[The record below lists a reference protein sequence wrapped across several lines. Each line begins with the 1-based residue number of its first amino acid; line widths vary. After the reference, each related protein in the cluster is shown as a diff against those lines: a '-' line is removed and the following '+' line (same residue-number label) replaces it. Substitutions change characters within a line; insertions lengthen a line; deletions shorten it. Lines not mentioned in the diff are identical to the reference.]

1 MSGVFPSPRETIG
14 VEAETGRNSR
24 YCSITPLLRC
34 DFAVAESIW
43 ISYAKQVR
51 PIVDLQARC
60 KVNRMPGLSKEDK
73 LRLLTTMLE
82 SRHADLREQNLN
94 RQGKGH
100 FHVSGMG
107 HEALAAVSIQM
118 KPGDYI
124 FSYYRDRGLVLGRGM
139 TTRQLGLEYFAKR
152 NTGSGGRQMPS
163 HYSNA
168 DLHIWS
174 VPTPTGSQL
183 LPACGIA
190 WGIQL
195 DGKKNLVVTTVGDAA
210 TRQGDFFEAL
220 CFAKE
225 KKLPLLF
232 LVEDNAYGISMPT
245 RKTNPLA
252 LNVLESENWRRING
266 ENVQQVYDATA
277 EAFEKIRAG
286 NGPFFFWINMERLSS
301 HTSSD
306 DQKLYRSQ
314 DELRELEKFDPL
326 KCWKDQLIEE
336 GIVTAEE
343 FARLDSEIKER
354 IRHEYAEAEKAEDP
368 SPNELLANVTKPAPK
383 IDKEI
388 LPPGKYRIGD
398 TVNKTLRAGLE
409 EDPRR
414 ILFGEDIEDPKG
426 GVFRLTQKLSTEF
439 PKQVFNSPLAESTIL
454 GVACGLA
461 AYGKRPVFELQFI
474 DFIYPGFNQLVT
486 NISNLRWRSFGN
498 WQCPAV
504 IYAPYGA
511 YLPGGSLWHSQAN
524 ESALAHYPGLN
535 VVIPSTPAD
544 AAGLLWTAMHGEDP
558 VVFLIPKHLLW
569 AEHEYAEPIRAVPLG
584 RARQCTNGSDVT
596 VIAWG
601 NTIEKSLEAIA
612 KIDKETSVEL
622 IDLRSIVPWDKAAI
636 EDSVHKTRRLVVVQ
650 EDTQNCSV
658 GQMIISHITSTP
670 ELWNELISPPIL
682 VSKANVMI
690 GYNPI
695 YEYAALPDV
704 ERIVAAIRRSVAT
717 KYERVAVAGIA
728 DSGRAET
735 ETAFIQPGSP
745 IPATAGRIQSITIP
759 VMGEGIRNAKI
770 VSLLKK
776 PGDPVAL
783 DDELCEVETDKA
795 VYPIQSSFAGVM
807 GEWKTKV
814 GDTVEIGQELGTLF
828 TDEASLAE
836 QFQGAAEVSAPVT
849 AGVDRGRSVPER
861 EFVRPGSATPA
872 TGIEPALSPT
882 ITRKLSR
889 VIPANLQ
896 IDARWHA
903 IQEAREVSKKKDGK
917 EAPSP
922 SVMIAWSVV
931 RAMEKHAPFRRL
943 ILDDDQIVQNDDFDL
958 GVAVALEGDRLA
970 TAVITNAN
978 KKSWPEFVKIYN
990 ETVAATRG
998 GRVDAMNAPVVI
1010 TSLGAFGV
1018 KAGAPIVVPPS
1029 VGTLFVGSAHR
1040 ELIPNKNRNESAEVI
1055 TLSLTFDH
1063 RVVNG
1068 AGAAAFANEIKTRIE
1083 AFKIPSEKVSAESAR
1098 KR

>member
-1 MSGVFPSPRETIG
+1 MIV
-14 VEAETGRNSR
+14 
-24 YCSITPLLRC
+24 SIRKC
-34 DFAVAESIW
+34 V
-43 ISYAKQVR
+43 VR
-51 PIVDLQARC
+51 SC
-60 KVNRMPGLSKEDK
+60 RMPALSKEDK

-118 KPGDYI
+118 EPDDYI
-124 FSYYRDRGLVLGRGM
+124 VPYYRDRGLTLGRGM

-190 WGIQL
+190 WGIKL

-210 TRQGDFFEAL
+210 TRQGDFFEAI

-225 KKLPLLF
+225 KKLPLLV

-252 LNVLESENWRRING
+252 LNVLESNNWRQVQG
-266 ENVQQVYDATA
+266 QNVQQVYEATA
-277 EAFEKIRAG
+277 EAFERIRAG
-286 NGPFFFWINMERLSS
+286 GGPFFLWVTMERLSS

-306 DQKLYRSQ
+306 DQRLYRS
-314 DELRELEKFDPL
+314 DEELRALEKFDPL
-326 KCWKDQLIEE
+326 KCWKDRLIEE
-336 GIVTAEE
+336 RIITAEE
-343 FARLDSEIKER
+343 YAKLDEQIKER
-354 IRHEYAEAEKAEDP
+354 VRREYGEAEKAEDP
-368 SPNELLANVTKPAPK
+368 SPNELLANVTKPPPK

-409 EDPRR
+409 GDPRR

-461 AYGKRPVFELQFI
+461 AYGRRPVFELQFI

-498 WQCPAV
+498 WKCPAV

-524 ESALAHYPGLN
+524 ESALAHYPGLS

-544 AAGLLWTAMHGEDP
+544 AAGLLWTAMHGDDP
-558 VVFLIPKHLLW
+558 VIFLIPKHLLW
-569 AEHEYAEPIRAVPLG
+569 AEHECAEPIRAVPLG
-584 RARQCTNGSDVT
+584 RARQCTSGSDVT
-596 VIAWG
+596 VVAWG

-612 KIDKETSVEL
+612 KIDNETSVEL
-622 IDLRSIVPWDKAAI
+622 LDLRSIVPWDKAAI
-636 EDSVHKTRRLVVVQ
+636 ENSVRKTRRLVVVQ
-650 EDTQNCSV
+650 EDTENCSV
-658 GQMIISHITSTP
+658 GQMIISHVTSVP
-670 ELWNELISPPIL
+670 ELWNAMISPPVL

-704 ERIVAAIRRSVAT
+704 ERIVAAIRHSVAV
-717 KYERVAVAGIA
+717 KHERAVAVPTRQD
-728 DSGRAET
+728 DSGRPAQQPEY
-735 ETAFIQPGSP
+735 AQPGST
-745 IPATAGRIQSITIP
+745 IPGTAEIEKRRVQSITVP

-776 PGDPVAL
+776 PGDPIAL

-807 GEWKTKV
+807 GEWKTKI
-814 GDTVEIGQELGTLF
+814 GDTVDIGQELGILF
-828 TDEASLAE
+828 TEDESLAD
-836 QFQGAAEVSAPVT
+836 QFAAAAEVSAKRGSAT
-849 AGVDRGRSVPER
+849 AGGDRGRTAPET
-861 EFVRPGSATPA
+861 VLKKPGSAIPA
-872 TGIEPALSPT
+872 TAIEPALSPT
-882 ITRKLSR
+882 VTRKLSL

-896 IDARWHA
+896 IDARWDA
-903 IQEAREVSKKKDGK
+903 IRDARELAKKRDP
-917 EAPSP
+917 ENAPSP

-943 ILDDDQIVQNDDFDL
+943 ILEDDQIVQNDDFDL
-958 GVAVALEGDRLA
+958 GIAVALEGDRLA

-978 KKSWPEFVKIYN
+978 RKSWPEFARIYN
-990 ETVAATRG
+990 ERVIATRG

-1018 KAGAPIVVPPS
+1018 KAAAPIVVPPS
-1029 VGTLFVGSAHR
+1029 VGTLFVGTAHR
-1040 ELIPNKNRNESAEVI
+1040 ELISNKNKNETAEVI

-1068 AGAAAFANEIKTRIE
+1068 AGAAAFANEIKNQIEGFTIPTGKTR
-1083 AFKIPSEKVSAESAR
+1083 AVSR
-1098 KR
+1098 

>member
-1 MSGVFPSPRETIG
+1 MS
-14 VEAETGRNSR
+14 A
-24 YCSITPLLRC
+24 
-34 DFAVAESIW
+34 
-43 ISYAKQVR
+43 
-51 PIVDLQARC
+51 
-60 KVNRMPGLSKEDK
+60 LSKEDK
-73 LRLLTTMLE
+73 LRLLTTILE

-107 HEALAAVSIQM
+107 HEALAAVSMQM
-118 KPGDYI
+118 EPGDYI
-124 FSYYRDRGLVLGRGM
+124 VSYYRDRGLVLGRGM

-195 DGKKNLVVTTVGDAA
+195 DGKKDLVVTTVGDAA
-210 TRQGDFFEAL
+210 TRQGDFFEAI

-252 LNVLESENWRRING
+252 LSVLDSENWRQIDG
-266 ENVQQVYDATA
+266 QNVQQVYDATA
-277 EAFEKIRAG
+277 EAFDKIRAG
-286 NGPFFFWINMERLSS
+286 GGPFFFWIKMERLSS

-306 DQKLYRSQ
+306 DQKLYRREE
-314 DELRELEKFDPL
+314 ELRELEKFDPL
-326 KCWKDQLIEE
+326 KCWKDQMIEE
-336 GIVTAEE
+336 GIITAEE
-343 FARLDSEIKER
+343 FAKFDNEIKER
-354 IRHEYAEAEKAEDP
+354 IRREYSEAEKAEDP
-368 SPNELLANVTKPAPK
+368 SPNELLANVTKPPPK

-439 PKQVFNSPLAESTIL
+439 SNQVFNSPLAESTIL

-474 DFIYPGFNQLVT
+474 DFLYPGFNQLVT

-498 WQCPAV
+498 WKCPAV

-558 VVFLIPKHLLW
+558 VIFLIPKHLLW
-569 AEHEYAEPIRAVPLG
+569 AEHEYAKPIRAVPLG

-596 VIAWG
+596 LVAWG
-601 NTIEKSLEAIA
+601 NTVEKSLEAIA
-612 KIDKETSVEL
+612 KIDNEISVEL
-622 IDLRSIVPWDKAAI
+622 IDLRSIVPWDKTAI
-636 EDSVHKTRRLVVVQ
+636 EDSVHKTRRLIVVQ
-650 EDTQNCSV
+650 EDTENCSV
-658 GQMIISHITSTP
+658 GQMIISHVTSTP
-670 ELWNELISPPIL
+670 ELWDELISPPIL

-717 KYERVAVAGIA
+717 KHERAVVAAGV
-728 DSGRAET
+728 DRGRAAAEP
-735 ETAFIQPGSP
+735 EFIRPASAPPPTADIAS
-745 IPATAGRIQSITIP
+745 RRVQSITVP

-776 PGDPVAL
+776 QGDPVAL

-828 TDEASLAE
+828 TGEASLAD
-836 QFQGAAEVSAPVT
+836 QFHVAEVSAEGKTVEAAVSAAEPS
-849 AGVDRGRSVPER
+849 DRGRHAR
-861 EFVRPGSATPA
+861 HYN
-872 TGIEPALSPT
+872 IEPALSPT
-882 ITRKLSR
+882 ITRKLSH

-896 IDARWHA
+896 IDARWDA
-903 IQEAREVSKKKDGK
+903 IQEAREAAKKKESK
-917 EAPSP
+917 HAPSP

-943 ILDDDQIVQNDDFDL
+943 ILEDDQIVQNDDFDL

-978 KKSWPEFVKIYN
+978 KKSWPEFVKLYN

-998 GRVDAMNAPVVI
+998 GRLDAMNAPVVI

-1029 VGTLFVGSAHR
+1029 VGTLFVGTAHR

-1068 AGAAAFANEIKTRIE
+1068 AGAAAFANEIKKQIE
-1083 AFKIPSEKVSAESAR
+1083 GFRIPSEAAPAGAIAK
-1098 KR
+1098 KG

>member
-1 MSGVFPSPRETIG
+1 
-14 VEAETGRNSR
+14 
-24 YCSITPLLRC
+24 
-34 DFAVAESIW
+34 
-43 ISYAKQVR
+43 
-51 PIVDLQARC
+51 
-60 KVNRMPGLSKEDK
+60 MPGLSKEDK

-107 HEALAAVSIQM
+107 HEALAAVSIQTE
-118 KPGDYI
+118 PDDYI
-124 FSYYRDRGLVLGRGM
+124 VPYYRDRGLILGRGM

-190 WGIQL
+190 WGIKL
-195 DGKKNLVVTTVGDAA
+195 DGKRNLVVTTVGDAA
-210 TRQGDFFEAL
+210 TRQGDFFEAV

-252 LNVLESENWRRING
+252 LNVLESDNWRQIEG
-266 ENVQQVYDATA
+266 QNVQQVYEATA
-277 EAFEKIRAG
+277 EAFEKIRDG
-286 NGPFFFWINMERLSS
+286 GGPFFFWITMERLSS

-306 DQKLYRSQ
+306 DQKLYRS
-314 DELRELEKFDPL
+314 DEELRVLEKFDPL
-326 KCWKDQLIEE
+326 KCWKDRLIEE
-336 GIVTAEE
+336 GIITAEE
-343 FARLDSEIKER
+343 YAKLDEEIKER
-354 IRHEYAEAEKAEDP
+354 VRREYGEAEKAEDP
-368 SPNELLANVTKPAPK
+368 SPNELLANVTKPPPK

-398 TVNKTLRAGLE
+398 TINKTLRAGLE
-409 EDPRR
+409 EDPGR

-461 AYGKRPVFELQFI
+461 AYGRRPVFELQFI

-498 WQCPAV
+498 WKCPAV

-524 ESALAHYPGLN
+524 ESALAHYPGLS

-544 AAGLLWTAMHGEDP
+544 AAGLLWTAMHGDDP
-558 VVFLIPKHLLW
+558 VIFLIPKHLLW

-584 RARQCTNGSDVT
+584 RARQCTSGSDVT
-596 VIAWG
+596 VVAWG
-601 NTIEKSLEAIA
+601 NPIEKSLEAIA
-612 KIDKETSVEL
+612 KFDNETSVEL

-636 EDSVHKTRRLVVVQ
+636 ESSVRKTRRLVVVQ
-650 EDTQNCSV
+650 EDTENCSV
-658 GQMIISHITSTP
+658 GQMIISHVTSMP
-670 ELWNELISPPIL
+670 ELWNAMISPPIL

-704 ERIVAAIRRSVAT
+704 ERIVAAIRHSVAI
-717 KYERVAVAGIA
+717 KHERTAVAGIG
-728 DSGRAET
+728 DSGHPTKQPEYA
-735 ETAFIQPGSP
+735 QPGST
-745 IPATAGRIQSITIP
+745 IPATAEIGKRRVQSITVP
-759 VMGEGIRNAKI
+759 VMGEGIRNAKV

-807 GEWKTKV
+807 GEWKTKI
-814 GDTVEIGQELGTLF
+814 GDTVDIGQELGSLF
-828 TDEASLAE
+828 TGDESLAD
-836 QFQGAAEVSAPVT
+836 QFEAAAEVSAKRGSVA
-849 AGVDRGRSVPER
+849 AGGDRGRIAPET
-861 EFVRPGSATPA
+861 VLKKPGSAIPA
-872 TGIEPALSPT
+872 TAIEPALSPT
-882 ITRKLSR
+882 VTRKLSR

-896 IDARWHA
+896 IGARWDAIRDARELA
-903 IQEAREVSKKKDGK
+903 KKEDG
-917 EAPSP
+917 ENAPSP

-943 ILDDDQIVQNDDFDL
+943 ILEDDQIVQNDDFDL
-958 GVAVALEGDRLA
+958 GIAVALEEDRLA

-978 KKSWPEFVKIYN
+978 RKSWPEFARIYS
-990 ETVAATRG
+990 ETVIATRG

-1018 KAGAPIVVPPS
+1018 KAAAPIVVPPS
-1029 VGTLFVGSAHR
+1029 VGTLFVGTAHR
-1040 ELIPNKNRNESAEVI
+1040 ELISNKNKNETAEVI

-1068 AGAAAFANEIKTRIE
+1068 AGAAAFANEIKKQIEGFTIPTGKTR
-1083 AFKIPSEKVSAESAR
+1083 AVSR
-1098 KR
+1098 

>member
-1 MSGVFPSPRETIG
+1 
-14 VEAETGRNSR
+14 
-24 YCSITPLLRC
+24 
-34 DFAVAESIW
+34 
-43 ISYAKQVR
+43 
-51 PIVDLQARC
+51 
-60 KVNRMPGLSKEDK
+60 MPALGKEDK
-73 LRLLTTMLE
+73 LRLLTTILE

-107 HEALAAVSIQM
+107 HEGLAAVSIQM
-118 KPGDYI
+118 EPDDYI
-124 FSYYRDRGLVLGRGM
+124 VSYYRDRGLVLGRGM

-163 HYSNA
+163 HYSDA

-210 TRQGDFFEAL
+210 TRQGDFFEAI

-225 KKLPLLF
+225 KKLPMLF

-245 RKTNPLA
+245 RTTNPLA
-252 LNVLESENWRRING
+252 LNVLEPDNWRRIDG
-266 ENVQQVYDATA
+266 QNVEQVYDATA

-286 NGPFFFWINMERLSS
+286 SGPFFFWIKMERLSS

-306 DQKLYRSQ
+306 DQKLYRREE
-314 DELRELEKFDPL
+314 ELRDLEKFDPL

-336 GIVTAEE
+336 GIITVEE
-343 FARLDSEIKER
+343 FAKLDNEIKER
-354 IRHEYAEAEKAEDP
+354 IRREYSKAEKAEDP
-368 SPNELLANVTKPAPK
+368 SPKELLTNVTKPPPK

-388 LPPGKYRIGD
+388 LSPGKYRIGD
-398 TVNKTLRAGLE
+398 TVNKTLRLGLE
-409 EDPRR
+409 EDRRR

-498 WQCPAV
+498 WKCPAV
-504 IYAPYGA
+504 VYAPYGA

-524 ESALAHYPGLN
+524 ESSLAHYPGLN
-535 VVIPSTPAD
+535 VVVPSTPED

-558 VVFLIPKHLLW
+558 VIFLIPKHLLW

-584 RARQCTNGSDVT
+584 RARQCTTGSDVT
-596 VIAWG
+596 VVAWG
-601 NTIEKSLEAIA
+601 NTIEKSLEVIA
-612 KIDKETSVEL
+612 KINNEISVEL

-636 EDSVHKTRRLVVVQ
+636 EESVHKTRRLVVVQ
-650 EDTQNCSV
+650 EDTENCSV
-658 GQMIISHITSTP
+658 GQMIISHVTSTS
-670 ELWNELISPPIL
+670 ELWNVMISPPIL

-704 ERIVAAIRRSVAT
+704 ERIVAAIRRLVAT
-717 KYERVAVAGIA
+717 KHERVAVEAVA
-728 DSGRAET
+728 A
-735 ETAFIQPGSP
+735 
-745 IPATAGRIQSITIP
+745 ATAKPEIAPEERRPYIAPKIDIGKRRVQSITVP

-770 VSLLKK
+770 VSLLKN
-776 PGDPVAL
+776 PGDPIAL

-828 TDEASLAE
+828 TDEASLADQLE
-836 QFQGAAEVSAPVT
+836 TASKESTDRKPVEAAVSVAEPSS
-849 AGVDRGRSVPER
+849 RGRTARHSN
-861 EFVRPGSATPA
+861 
-872 TGIEPALSPT
+872 IEPALSPT
-882 ITRKLSR
+882 IIRKLSR

-896 IDARWHA
+896 IDARWDA
-903 IQEAREVSKKKDGK
+903 IRRARDGAKEKDGK
-917 EAPSP
+917 NAASP

-931 RAMEKHAPFRRL
+931 RAMEKHASFRRL
-943 ILDDDQIVQNDDFDL
+943 ILEDDQIVQNDDFDL
-958 GVAVALEGDRLA
+958 GIAVALEGDRLA
-970 TAVITNAN
+970 TAVITKAN

-990 ETVAATRG
+990 KTVEATRG
-998 GRVDAMNAPVVI
+998 GRVDAMNASVVI

-1029 VGTLFVGSAHR
+1029 VGTLFVGTAHR
-1040 ELIPNKNRNESAEVI
+1040 ELIPNKNENESAEVI

-1068 AGAAAFANEIKTRIE
+1068 AGAASFANEIKKQIE
-1083 AFKIPSEKVSAESAR
+1083 GFKIPSEERPGTCAHKS
-1098 KR
+1098 

>member
-1 MSGVFPSPRETIG
+1 
-14 VEAETGRNSR
+14 
-24 YCSITPLLRC
+24 
-34 DFAVAESIW
+34 
-43 ISYAKQVR
+43 
-51 PIVDLQARC
+51 
-60 KVNRMPGLSKEDK
+60 MPALSKEDK
-73 LRLLTTMLE
+73 LRLLTTILE
-82 SRHADLREQNLN
+82 SRHSDLREQNLI

-107 HEALAAVSIQM
+107 HEALAVVSMQM
-118 KPGDYI
+118 EPGDYI
-124 FSYYRDRGLVLGRGM
+124 VSYYRDRGLVLGRGM

-190 WGIQL
+190 WGIKL
-195 DGKKNLVVTTVGDAA
+195 DGKKDLVVTTVGDAA
-210 TRQGDFFEAL
+210 TRQGDFFEAI

-252 LNVLESENWRRING
+252 LNVLDSENWRRIDG
-266 ENVQQVYDATA
+266 QNVQQVYDSTA
-277 EAFEKIRAG
+277 EAFDKIRAG
-286 NGPFFFWINMERLSS
+286 GGPFFFWIKMERLSS

-306 DQKLYRSQ
+306 DQKLYRGEE
-314 DELRELEKFDPL
+314 ELRGLERFDPL
-326 KCWKDQLIEE
+326 SCWKDQLIKE
-336 GIVTAEE
+336 GIITAEE
-343 FARLDSEIKER
+343 FAKLDNEIKER
-354 IRHEYAEAEKAEDP
+354 VRREYAEAEKAEDP
-368 SPNELLANVTKPAPK
+368 SPNELLANVTKPPPK

-409 EDPRR
+409 EDARR

-439 PKQVFNSPLAESTIL
+439 PNQVFNSPLAESTIL

-498 WQCPAV
+498 WTCPAV

-558 VVFLIPKHLLW
+558 VIFLIPKHLLW
-569 AEHEYAEPIRAVPLG
+569 AEHEYPEPIRAVPFG

-612 KIDKETSVEL
+612 KIGNEISVQL
-622 IDLRSIVPWDKAAI
+622 IDLRSIVPWDKTAI
-636 EDSVHKTRRLVVVQ
+636 EDSVHKTRRLIVVQ
-650 EDTQNCSV
+650 EDTENCSV

-717 KYERVAVAGIA
+717 KHERAVVAAGV
-728 DSGRAET
+728 DRGRAAPEP
-735 ETAFIQPGSP
+735 EFIQ
-745 IPATAGRIQSITIP
+745 TASAPRPTADIASRRVQSITVP

-828 TDEASLAE
+828 TDEGSLAD
-836 QFQGAAEVSAPVT
+836 QFQAPAEVSADAVET
-849 AGVDRGRSVPER
+849 AVPSRKQPEL
-861 EFVRPGSATPA
+861 TPEDKRRYS
-872 TGIEPALSPT
+872 GIEPALSPT
-882 ITRKLSR
+882 IMRKLGH

-896 IDARWHA
+896 IDARWDA
-903 IQEAREVSKKKDGK
+903 IQEAREAAKKKDPK
-917 EAPSP
+917 HAPSP

-943 ILDDDQIVQNDDFDL
+943 ILEDDQIVQNDVFDL
-958 GVAVALEGDRLA
+958 GIAVALEGDRLA

-990 ETVAATRG
+990 ETVVATRG

-1029 VGTLFVGSAHR
+1029 VGTLFVGTAHR
-1040 ELIPNKNRNESAEVI
+1040 ELIPNKNKNESAEVI

-1068 AGAAAFANEIKTRIE
+1068 TGAAAFANEIKKQIE
-1083 AFKIPSEKVSAESAR
+1083 GFKIPSPATSGAAIAK